1 MPYPSAKRQTLA
13 SNSSG
18 TPAASGPRTTYRL
31 LVLVVAMAL
40 GTSAALWWTLRQAQ
54 DLAQPHQQNDLWYI
68 SSVHNELAR
77 VSLLARQLRGREA
90 SAQDLTDR
98 LDVLYSTLD
107 TSGRGPRVSTQL
119 REALPGTAQSLD
131 ELRTLVEQWSEQ
143 AIANTPGSSAA
154 RPQRATATPQAAVRV
169 AEDISRQSDT
179 LLERLRQAVATVHL
193 FSNQQTDHARQQLHQ
208 RFIVLSVVLSGLLG
222 GTALLIA
229 KLVKDARAATA
240 ASRRLA
246 QTNRELEDLVARR
259 TRKLEEGRAL
269 LGFILDTSP
278 SDVLLTEVESGHVLF
293 INHRLTE
300 RLGLKAAPKT
310 LFLPDL
316 LYDLDTRQRFMQTL
330 DQYGQVDAME
340 AQIGSQ
346 TPCWSSLSA
355 RLIDVEGQLAHLL
368 WGFDISTHKALE
380 AQLRELATRDALSG
394 LLNRRAFMER
404 STALFDH
411 CRRHG
416 QPCTVLMIDIDHFK
430 RINDLHGHQMGDT
443 AIRACADAIGQ
454 ALREA
459 DLLGRLGGEEFAA
472 LLPHA
477 SANSAQQVAE
487 RIRGA
492 IAQLGLVSPAGE
504 PVTFTI
510 SIGMATNERYH
521 TGIEPL
527 LADADAALYRAKA
540 TGRNKVLAHEAA
552 VPSP

>member
-143 AIANTPGSSAA
+143 AIASTPGSSAA

-269 LGFILDTSP
+269 LGFILDTSQRRTADRGRERP
-278 SDVLLTEVESGHVLF
+278 RAFHQPPADRAPGVEGSTEDPV
-293 INHRLTE
+293 
-300 RLGLKAAPKT
+300 
-310 LFLPDL
+310 
-316 LYDLDTRQRFMQTL
+316 
-330 DQYGQVDAME
+330 
-340 AQIGSQ
+340 
-346 TPCWSSLSA
+346 SA
-355 RLIDVEGQLAHLL
+355 RPAVRPRH
-368 WGFDISTHKALE
+368 TPALH
-380 AQLRELATRDALSG
+380 ADPGPIRPGRCHGGADWLPNPVLELTIGPPHRRRGSAGPPAVG
-394 LLNRRAFMER
+394 L
-404 STALFDH
+404 
-411 CRRHG
+411 
-416 QPCTVLMIDIDHFK
+416 
-430 RINDLHGHQMGDT
+430 
-443 AIRACADAIGQ
+443 
-454 ALREA
+454 
-459 DLLGRLGGEEFAA
+459 
-472 LLPHA
+472 
-477 SANSAQQVAE
+477 
-487 RIRGA
+487 
-492 IAQLGLVSPAGE
+492 
-504 PVTFTI
+504 
-510 SIGMATNERYH
+510 
-521 TGIEPL
+521 
-527 LADADAALYRAKA
+527 
-540 TGRNKVLAHEAA
+540 
-552 VPSP
+552 

>member
-1 MPYPSAKRQTLA
+1 MLSPSAKQQ
-13 SNSSG
+13 
-18 TPAASGPRTTYRL
+18 PAASNTRTTHRL
-31 LVLVVAMAL
+31 LALVVAMAL

-68 SSVHNELAR
+68 ASVHNELAR
-77 VSLLARQLRGREA
+77 VSLLARQLRAREA
-90 SAQDLTDR
+90 SAQDLVDR

-119 REALPGTAQSLD
+119 REALPDTAQGLD
-131 ELRTLVEQWSEQ
+131 GLRTQVERWSSQ
-143 AIANTPGSSAA
+143 ASGSANESGSAA
-154 RPQRATATPQAAVRV
+154 ARRTQATAAPTQALRV
-169 AEDISRQSDT
+169 AEDITRQSDA

-193 FSNQQTDHARQQLHQ
+193 FSTQQTDQARQQLHQ
-208 RFIVLSVVLSGLLG
+208 RFIVLSVVLSALLV
-222 GTALLIA
+222 GTTLLIA
-229 KLVKDARAATA
+229 RLVQDARAAKA
-240 ASRRLA
+240 ASRQLA
-246 QTNRELEDLVARR
+246 QTNRELEDRVARR
-259 TRKLEEGRAL
+259 TRKLEESRAL

-278 SDVLLTEVESGHVLF
+278 SDVLLAEVESGRVHF

-300 RLGLKAAPKT
+300 RLGLRTAPQT

-316 LYDLDTRQRFMQTL
+316 LHDPDTRQRFMQTL

-340 AQIGSQ
+340 AQIG
-346 TPCWSSLSA
+346 THAPRWSSLSA

-430 RINDLHGHQMGDT
+430 RINDRYGHQMGDT
-443 AIRACADAIGQ
+443 AIRACAEAIGQ

-477 SANSAQQVAE
+477 SADSAGQVAE

-492 IAQLGLVSPAGE
+492 IAQLGLASPAGH

-510 SIGMATNERYH
+510 SIGMASSERHH

-527 LADADAALYRAKA
+527 MADADAALYRAKA
-540 TGRNKVLAHEAA
+540 AGRNRVLTHEAA
-552 VPSP
+552 HPAL

>member
-1 MPYPSAKRQTLA
+1 MQSPSAKPQAPTTG
-13 SNSSG
+13 S
-18 TPAASGPRTTYRL
+18 PRTAYRL
-31 LVLVVAMAL
+31 LAPVVAMAL
-40 GTSAALWWTLRQAQ
+40 GTSVALWWTLRQAQ
-54 DLAQPHQQNDLWYI
+54 DLAKPHQQNDLWYI
-68 SSVHNELAR
+68 ASVHNELAR
-77 VSLLARQLRGREA
+77 VSLLARQLRAREA
-90 SAQDLTDR
+90 SPQDLIDR
-98 LDVLYSTLD
+98 LDVLYRTLD
-107 TSGRGPRVSTQL
+107 TTGRGPHVSTQL
-119 REALPGTAQSLD
+119 RDALPDTAQGLD
-131 ELRTLVEQWSEQ
+131 NLHTQVERWS
-143 AIANTPGSSAA
+143 ALASANANTQANKSGSTAA
-154 RPQRATATPQAAVRV
+154 RRTTPAAASQALRV
-169 AEDISRQSDT
+169 AEDITRQSDA

-193 FSNQQTDHARQQLHQ
+193 FSTQQTDQARRQLHQ
-208 RFIVLSVVLSGLLG
+208 RFIVLSVVLSALLV
-222 GTALLIA
+222 GTTLLIA
-229 KLVKDARAATA
+229 RLVQDARAAAA
-240 ASRRLA
+240 ASRQLA
-246 QTNRELEDLVARR
+246 QTNRELEDRVARR
-259 TRKLEEGRAL
+259 TRKLEESRAL

-278 SDVLLTEVESGHVLF
+278 SDVLLAEVESGRVHF

-300 RLGLKAAPKT
+300 RLGLPAAPQT

-316 LYDLDTRQRFMQTL
+316 LHDPDTRQRFMQTL

-340 AQIGSQ
+340 AQIG
-346 TPCWSSLSA
+346 THAPRWSSLSA
-355 RLIDVEGQLAHLL
+355 RLIDVEGRLAHLL

-430 RINDLHGHQMGDT
+430 RINDQHGHQMGDT

-477 SANSAQQVAE
+477 SADSARQVAE

-492 IAQLGLVSPAGE
+492 IAQLGLVSPSGH

-510 SIGMATNERYH
+510 SIGMAASERHH

-540 TGRNKVLAHEAA
+540 TGRNRVLAHEAA
-552 VPSP
+552 LPAH